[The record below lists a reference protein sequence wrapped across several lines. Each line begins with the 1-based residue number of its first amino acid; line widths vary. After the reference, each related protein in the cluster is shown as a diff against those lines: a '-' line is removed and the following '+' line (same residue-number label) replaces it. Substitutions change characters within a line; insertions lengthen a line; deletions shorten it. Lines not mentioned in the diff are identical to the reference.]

1 MATKAARTRLTRE
14 YKTMQKE
21 PTPYIVA
28 HPCETNILEYV
39 HPPTL
44 SYLCGLQVW
53 RRLDVTD
60 RISQS
65 GGTT

>member
-39 HPPTL
+39 RPPPL
-44 SYLCGLQVW
+44 SPAAAAYG
-53 RRLDVTD
+53 
-60 RISQS
+60 S
-65 GGTT
+65 GVAWM

>member
-28 HPCETNILEYV
+28 HPCESNILEYA
-39 HPPTL
+39 HLPPAPIL
-44 SYLCGLQVW
+44 
-53 RRLDVTD
+53 
-60 RISQS
+60 
-65 GGTT
+65 TTHETGVAWM